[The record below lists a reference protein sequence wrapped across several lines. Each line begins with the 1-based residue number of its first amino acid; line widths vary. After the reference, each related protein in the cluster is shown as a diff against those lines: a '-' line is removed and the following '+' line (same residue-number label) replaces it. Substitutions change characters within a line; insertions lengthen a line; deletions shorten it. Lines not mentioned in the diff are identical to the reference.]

1 MPKFAAKAWFVPV
14 LLVAALSGWSAAH
27 ADLQAGRQKAQ
38 MCATCHGAVGMA
50 TMANTPHL
58 AGQPEVYLSEQL
70 KNFRSGRRVHEMMT
84 LIAKPLTDDDI
95 QNLALWYSSQQ
106 IELKEK
112 P

>member
-1 MPKFAAKAWFVPV
+1 MPNFVAKAWFVPA
-14 LLVAALSGWSAAH
+14 LVAAALSGWGAAH

-95 QNLALWYSSQQ
+95 QSLALWYSSQQ

>member
-1 MPKFAAKAWFVPV
+1 MSNFAAKAWFVPV
-14 LLVAALSGWSAAH
+14 LIATALSGWGCAQ

-70 KNFRSGRRVHEMMT
+70 KNFRSGRRTHEMMS

-95 QNLALWYSSQQ
+95 QSLALWYSSQQ

>member
-1 MPKFAAKAWFVPV
+1 MLNFSAKTGFVPALFAV
-14 LLVAALSGWSAAH
+14 LLSGWSAAH

-38 MCATCHGAVGMA
+38 MCATCHGALGVA

-70 KNFRSGRRVHEMMT
+70 KNFRSGLRTHEMMS
-84 LIAKPLTDDDI
+84 LIAKPLSDDDI
-95 QNLALWYSSQQ
+95 QSLALWYSSQQ